1 MYDMNPPQ
9 RRDFLT
15 QGLALSLMP
24 LGLSRAWALQAG
36 DAAPDFAL
44 SGTSEPLQLSGL
56 RGQWVYVDFWASWC
70 PPCRQAFPWMNDM
83 HERYAAQGLRILA
96 VNVDKHTSDA
106 EAFLR
111 QTPARFTVL
120 FDNTGQTPKAYGIK
134 TMPTSMLIH
143 PQGQV
148 AWVHAGFKLDDR
160 PVLEQKIKTALKG
173 GAA

>member
-1 MYDMNPPQ
+1 MQQPH
-9 RRDFLT
+9 RRDFL
-15 QGLALSLMP
+15 QMGLMLSLLP
-24 LGLSRAWALQAG
+24 TSWTQAWAAQAG
-36 DAAPDFAL
+36 DPAPDFAL
-44 SGTSEPLQLSGL
+44 SGVPKPVQLSGL
-56 RGQWVYVDFWASWC
+56 KGKWVYLDFWASWC
-70 PPCRQAFPWMNDM
+70 PPCRQSFPWMNEM
-83 HERYAAQGLRILA
+83 HERYGAHGLHVVTI
-96 VNVDKHTSDA
+96 NVDKNTSDA
-106 EAFLR
+106 ETFLR

-173 GAA
+173 DAA